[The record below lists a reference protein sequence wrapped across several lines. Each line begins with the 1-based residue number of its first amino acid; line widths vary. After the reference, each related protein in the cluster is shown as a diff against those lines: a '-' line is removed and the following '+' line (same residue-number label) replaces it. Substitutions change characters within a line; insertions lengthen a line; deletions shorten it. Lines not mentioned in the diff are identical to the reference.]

1 MRLAL
6 AALPGTPIDPT
17 APVTALVGG
26 WSSRVFHVAPDWI
39 VRFARDAEAA
49 ERHKREWR
57 LLPVVAASV
66 SFAVPVIAHVGMHD
80 GLPFS
85 VHRRVPGSVARPGR
99 ISPRAYAAALVDL
112 HDVPPPAVAAAVGVP
127 CSWLDRYE
135 RLRAEIAAKVLPVL
149 DGNLASRVARG
160 FDAFLEDDLAEAGP
174 NRLVHADLGAAHIL
188 TERDRITGIVD
199 FEQATLGDP
208 AIDLVGIRLLEG
220 AAFAD
225 TVIRLH
231 PHLDPSAS
239 RRLDFYTWMG
249 AAHAILYG
257 VDRDDPAE
265 VQAGIQGLRRR
276 IGRAVSSAG
285 ARPGAACTPRG

>member
-85 VHRRVPGSVARPGR
+85 AHRRVPGSVARPGR
-99 ISPRAYAAALVDL
+99 ISPRAYVAALVDL

-149 DGNLASRVARG
+149 DGNLASRVAQG

-188 TERDRITGIVD
+188 TIGDRIIGIID
-199 FEQATLGDP
+199 FEDAMLGDP

-220 AAFAD
+220 RDFARR
-225 TVIRLH
+225 VIAQHPRL
-231 PHLDPSAS
+231 DESAVG
-239 RRLDFYTWMG
+239 RIDFYTWMG
-249 AAHAILYG
+249 SVHAIIYG
-257 VDRDDPAE
+257 VDQGNPAE
-265 VQAGIQGLRRR
+265 VAAGIAGLRKR
-276 IGRAVSSAG
+276 IGW
-285 ARPGAACTPRG
+285 